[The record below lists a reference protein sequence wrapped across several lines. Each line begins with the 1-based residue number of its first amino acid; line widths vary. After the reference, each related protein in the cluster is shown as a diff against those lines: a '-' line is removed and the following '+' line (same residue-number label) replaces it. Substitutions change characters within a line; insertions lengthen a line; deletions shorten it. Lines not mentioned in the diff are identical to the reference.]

1 MRRAGIYFLYTQ
13 ILLHIF
19 FDIHELE
26 VFDIHELEVFV
37 SLRRVLEAIVHASN
51 PLSRRELATILGSST
66 SSVSTTL
73 CQEIGTFSSRVI
85 SGIAVTVILREESCQ
100 DLERTILVM

>member
-19 FDIHELE
+19 
-26 VFDIHELEVFV
+26 FDIHELEVFV